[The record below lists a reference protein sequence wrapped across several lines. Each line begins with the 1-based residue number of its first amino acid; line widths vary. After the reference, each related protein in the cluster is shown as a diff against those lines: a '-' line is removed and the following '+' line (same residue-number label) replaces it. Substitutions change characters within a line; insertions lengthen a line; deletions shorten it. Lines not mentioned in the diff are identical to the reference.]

1 MVNELL
7 TPIKLRIFNCLEL
20 QESDVVLGDL
30 NLFGWVIFK
39 SDSKLN
45 EILNEPL
52 ANYCAVDENG
62 YWERLV
68 NTDYQRKCCSLLI
81 SKVFVFK
88 RIMIFHFIFLKPNSN
103 MIFLL
108 LCII

>member
-45 EILNEPL
+45 EILI
-52 ANYCAVDENG
+52 
-62 YWERLV
+62 
-68 NTDYQRKCCSLLI
+68 TK
-81 SKVFVFK
+81 
-88 RIMIFHFIFLKPNSN
+88 KPKPSN
-103 MIFLL
+103 AKSPNNMQY
-108 LCII
+108 